1 METTKGQAVY
11 TRAKQ
16 IIPGG
21 TQLLSKRSE
30 LYAPGLWPP
39 YAKKASGCT
48 IEDLDGN
55 TFLDFSTMGIG
66 SCLLGYADKKV
77 NEAVQKAVVNGS
89 MCSLN
94 FPEEVALAEQLIELH
109 PWAGM
114 VRYARSG
121 GEILAQ
127 AVRIARAGTGK
138 TRIVFCGYHG
148 WHDWYLAG
156 NLQDGDQLGDHLL
169 KGLQPLG
176 VPPGLKGTAVP
187 FHYNAI
193 DELDAA
199 LELGDTAAIVMEPF
213 RYQEPENNF
222 LQKVREKANKAGA
235 VLIFDEVTSGW
246 RYIHGGIH
254 QLYSVTPDIAVY
266 AKAISNGFPC
276 AALVGNEEIM
286 QYAQETFISSTYWTE
301 RVGSAAAIATIKE
314 LKEQQVA
321 EYLLETGKKV
331 QTVWK
336 NAAVS
341 HNLSITIEG
350 RPALT
355 HFSFDHDQPQVLN
368 TLLTQELL
376 DQSILGNTA
385 YYGSFA
391 HKEKHL
397 EIYEAALN
405 KAFKNI
411 AKAVKSG
418 EPETYLRGEQA
429 IKGFTRLT

>member
-1 METTKGQAVY
+1 MDTVKGQALY
-11 TRAKQ
+11 TRAKK

-55 TFLDFSTMGIG
+55 NFLDFSTMGIG

-77 NEAVQKAVVNGS
+77 NEAVQKVVANGS

-94 FPEEVALAEQLIELH
+94 FPEEVELAEELLKLH
-109 PWAGM
+109 PWADM

-127 AVRIARAGTGK
+127 AARIARAGTGK
-138 TRIVFCGYHG
+138 DRIVFCGYHG

-169 KGLQPLG
+169 TGLEPLG
-176 VPPGLKGTAVP
+176 VPAGLKGTAVP
-187 FHYNAI
+187 FHYNVI
-193 DELDAA
+193 EELDAA
-199 LELGDTAAIVMEPF
+199 LALGDIAAIIMEPF
-213 RYQEPENNF
+213 RYQEPENDF
-222 LQKVREKANKAGA
+222 LQKVREKAKKAGA

-246 RYIHGGIH
+246 RYVHGGIH

-276 AALVGNEEIM
+276 AALVGKEEIM

-331 QTVWK
+331 QAIWK
-336 NAAVS
+336 NAADS

-355 HFSFDHDQPQVLN
+355 HFSFNHDKPQVLS

-376 DQSILGNTA
+376 DKSILGNTA

-391 HKEKHL
+391 HKEEHIT
-397 EIYEAALN
+397 IYEAALN
-405 KAFKNI
+405 EAFKSI
-411 AKAVKSG
+411 AKAVESG
-418 EPETYLRGEQA
+418 GPEKFLRCEQA
-429 IKGFTRLT
+429 YKGFTRLT